1 MERLSSSMFC
11 YKHRPSFMSRCTCLW
26 LTDLSTRHTP
36 CACLLFNWHCSRQRL
51 CTMRAETIFRHDWVK
66 QDGRSGLQS
75 FFPPPAVEACWAGCN
90 KDTAI
95 SVHDSAVSVHLY
107 TVFLRR
113 IFSVA
118 HVVSSLSLKWPLW
131 AVESAVTVWKNTNGL
146 WEKVGFWCLLVKWIW
161 WKHWQ
166 YYKRTQLDDTQCSYD
181 TRIDERDSNRRTAGL
196 FDPRLSELV
205 DVTVHPVHQG
215 CQTHGSHTT

>member
-1 MERLSSSMFC
+1 MYLSVADWSV
-11 YKHRPSFMSRCTCLW
+11 HPTHTLCLPALYLTLQQAEIVHHEGRNYFQAW
-26 LTDLSTRHTP
+26 LSETRWQIRS
-36 CACLLFNWHCSRQRL
+36 A
-51 CTMRAETIFRHDWVK
+51 IFF
-66 QDGRSGLQS
+66 S
-75 FFPPPAVEACWAGCN
+75 PPAVEACWAGCN

-146 WEKVGFWCLLVKWIW
+146 WGKSGILVPPGKMNMVETLTVLQ
-161 WKHWQ
+161 K
-166 YYKRTQLDDTQCSYD
+166 
-181 TRIDERDSNRRTAGL
+181 DSVRR
-196 FDPRLSELV
+196 
-205 DVTVHPVHQG
+205 
-215 CQTHGSHTT
+215 HTM